1 MSALFFKAIYKLT
14 MNSNKLGITKEVMAT
29 KVIPYLVPLSIENG
43 LSLQQVFYSLQL
55 FNFMHF
61 SNVYFANGF

>member
-1 MSALFFKAIYKLT
+1 MSALFLKAIYKLT
-14 MNSNKLGITKEVMAT
+14 MNSNKLGITKEVIAT

-61 SNVYFANGF
+61 SNVYLTNGF